1 MTGYSKEEVKKI
13 PSFPCT
19 PYFYSWWDESRRCI
33 FINMIWQ
40 RSGFLESLRGIF
52 CCLLLPSRQGKRK
65 RLLVRG
71 SFSILRFLFVSLE
84 CCGKAVSLWIA
95 RVERCGNGSCV
106 RWDTSVSELAGKT
119 WQQSPKFKNS
129 PEWQWLPAT
138 LKKEDTALN
147 CLRPEKTIVIP

>member
-1 MTGYSKEEVKKI
+1 MTGYSKEEVKRDPI
-13 PSFPCT
+13 FPL
-19 PYFYSWWDESRRCI
+19 YALFLQLMRWE
-33 FINMIWQ
+33 Q
-40 RSGFLESLRGIF
+40 RVHLYQYDLTEERFPWVAKGDI
-52 CCLLLPSRQGKRK
+52 LLSAITQQAGERK
-65 RLLVRG
+65 RLLVRV

-84 CCGKAVSLWIA
+84 HCGKAVSLWIA
-95 RVERCGNGSCV
+95 RVERCGNWSCV
-106 RWDTSVSELAGKT
+106 RWDTSVSELAGKS